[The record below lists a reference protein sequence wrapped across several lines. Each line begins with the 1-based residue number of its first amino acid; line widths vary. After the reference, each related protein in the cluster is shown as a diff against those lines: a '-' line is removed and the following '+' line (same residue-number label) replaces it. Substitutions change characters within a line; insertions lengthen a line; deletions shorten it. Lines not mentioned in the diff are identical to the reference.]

1 MNLKGEMK
9 KMSSPEVQQML
20 ENAVHEHTI
29 DIIAN
34 YEYFKNRNEYF
45 GVLSEEIVELKE
57 AYIDLEDDIDDFL
70 RITIRFMRDIWDD
83 LEYDKDLEKITGSL
97 WKLLL
102 EVIDVLAVLKKLKY
116 QIESRGI

>member
-1 MNLKGEMK
+1 
-9 KMSSPEVQQML
+9 MSSPEVQQML

-70 RITIRFMRDIWDD
+70 RITIRFMRDIWGD